1 MRRFSFE
8 ALFCCYCQLWFWIQ
22 TVTTEILIAITNNNV
37 RHKTSSFSALT
48 GMMTSIYHV
57 SLSCLCFCFCTE
69 EESHQ
74 ARYSGNSVLSIL
86 CFDFLSHLTALHFQW
101 MQRRLVTNFSSETFS
116 LIDITDLFYSEAL
129 ETRQVPKSCSVSTTA
144 SVASRLKTHLPPKI
158 WHRTRMKVAF
168 FF

>member
-74 ARYSGNSVLSIL
+74 ARYSGNSVLKIL
-86 CFDFLSHLTALHFQW
+86 CLDFLSHLTALHFQW

-116 LIDITDLFYSEAL
+116 LIDRTDLFYSESA
-129 ETRQVPKSCSVSTTA
+129 RGKKIQKRWKHGRFRR
-144 SVASRLKTHLPPKI
+144 VAQSAQHPLP
-158 WHRTRMKVAF
+158 RG
-168 FF
+168 